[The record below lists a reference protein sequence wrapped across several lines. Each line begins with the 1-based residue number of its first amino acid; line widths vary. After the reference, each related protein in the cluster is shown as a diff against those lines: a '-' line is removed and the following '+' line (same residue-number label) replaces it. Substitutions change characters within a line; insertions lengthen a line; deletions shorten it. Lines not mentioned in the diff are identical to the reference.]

1 MTKPH
6 PDSEAALELETI
18 KFFQQLGYTTANC
31 YDEWKTGNS
40 KLGRETKTEVILTS
54 QLFPAMQKLN
64 PHLPPAAVNQT
75 IEIFSRD
82 RSSLSLPNANREIY
96 HHLKDGVTITYRN
109 DNQEEITE
117 TIQLIDWRHPD
128 NNNFFLASQF
138 WITGETYPR
147 RADLIGFINGIPLI
161 FIELKAHTEPIEK
174 AYTDNFTDY
183 KKTIPQLFQ
192 YNSLVILS
200 NGSQAK
206 LGSITSTWE
215 YFSDWKKIN
224 SEGETGIIS
233 LETIIRGTCDKS
245 KLLDIVENFTL
256 FLEEKGRLT
265 KIIAR
270 NHQYLGVNNAI
281 ASVKKIR
288 ENEGRLGVFWHTQG
302 SGKSYSMQFFA
313 QKVHRVLLGNW
324 TFVVITDRE
333 DLDKQIYKNFAKT
346 GAVTEPEKN
355 VRATSGQHLKQLLT
369 EDHRYIFT
377 LIQKFRTASGETYPK
392 LSDRD
397 NIIVMADEAHRSQYD
412 IYAGNMRSALPNA
425 AFIGFTGTPLIA
437 GEEEAT
443 RREFGEY
450 VSIYNFRQSIED
462 RATVPLYYE
471 NRVPELQLTNE
482 QLNDDITNAIETAD
496 VDEEVEVRLAQE
508 FSRQYEVIVRDARLE
523 AIAKDIVSH
532 FLNRGFL
539 GKAMIVSI
547 DRFTTV
553 KMYDKVQHYWQEH
566 LRELGQKLLT
576 VGENERE
583 KIANKIKYMEETDM
597 AVIVSASQN
606 EQAVFE
612 EKGLNILS
620 HRQRLTQ
627 EKPGL
632 DEKFKD
638 EKNGLR
644 IVFVCAMWMTGF
656 DVPSCS
662 TIYIDKPM
670 KNHTLMQTIARANRV
685 FGQKNNGLIVDYI
698 GVLRNLQAALA
709 IYGSSSGGGVAE
721 GDIPVKSK
729 LELVEELRG
738 AIFEVENFLTELKVS
753 LKQLETTVEISERI
767 KLFDDGV
774 DAIVAKENY
783 RQKYLSLSRR
793 VSQLYRAILPDSLA
807 KDFVLTV
814 AILQKL
820 SQKIYALNPKVDI
833 AEVKAEIGEILDDSV
848 DTLDYVIP
856 EYQSL
861 IDLSQIDFESF
872 KKEFQQGRKYT
883 ITERIKNLISSKLSQ
898 MCRLN
903 KTRMNYYDRFQQM
916 INDYNLDARN
926 IEDFFQELLE
936 FSKSLNNE
944 DKRAVA
950 EGLDEEKLAIFDL
963 LVQPD
968 IELTEKDKK
977 AVKQGAEELLNIL
990 KQEKLIIDWR
1000 QRQQSRAAVK
1010 ITIEEILDE
1019 KLPDIYSEEIYEL
1032 KCEKVY
1038 QHIYESYVG
1047 GGKSIYQEI
1056 A

>member
-1 MTKPH
+1 MAKPH

-18 KFFQQLGYTTANC
+18 KFFQQLDYTTANC
-31 YDEWKTGNS
+31 CDEWQTGNS
-40 KLGRETKTEVILTS
+40 KLGRETKSQVILTS
-54 QLFPAMQKLN
+54 QLHPAIQKFN
-64 PHLPPAAVNQT
+64 PHLPPEAVDQT
-75 IEIFSRD
+75 IEIFSSD
-82 RSSLSLPNANREIY
+82 RSLSTENANREIY
-96 HHLKDGVTITYRN
+96 KHLKDGLTITYRN
-109 DNQEEITE
+109 DNQEDITE
-117 TIQLIDWRHPD
+117 TIQLIDWRTPQ

-138 WITGETYPR
+138 WITGETYTK
-147 RADLIGFINGIPLI
+147 RADLIAFINGIPLI
-161 FIELKAHTEPIEK
+161 FIELKAHTEPVEK

-183 KKTIPQLFQ
+183 KTTIPQLFQ
-192 YNSLVILS
+192 YNGLVILS

-224 SEGETGIIS
+224 SEGETGIID
-233 LETIIRGTCDKS
+233 LETLIRGTCDKG

-256 FLEEKGRLT
+256 FVEEKGKLT
-265 KIIAR
+265 KIVAR
-270 NHQYLGVNNAI
+270 NHQYLGVNKAV
-281 ASVKKIR
+281 AAVEKIP
-288 ENEGRLGVFWHTQG
+288 ENQGKLGVFWHTQG

-313 QKVHRVLLGNW
+313 QKVHRVLQGNW

-333 DLDKQIYKNFAKT
+333 DLDKQIYQNFGKT

-355 VRATSGQHLKQLLT
+355 VRATCGQHLKQLLT

-377 LIQKFRTASGETYPK
+377 LIQKFRTAPGETYPK

-412 IYAGNMRSALPNA
+412 IYAGNMRLALPNA

-437 GEEEAT
+437 GVEEAT

-462 RATVPLYYE
+462 GATMPLYYE

-496 VDEEVEVRLAQE
+496 VDEDVEVRLAQE
-508 FSRQYEVIVRDARLE
+508 FSRQYEIIVRDNRLK
-523 AIAKDIVSH
+523 AIAADIVSH

-553 KMYDKVQHYWQEH
+553 KMYDKVQHYWQQH
-566 LRELGQKLLT
+566 LQELRQKLLT

-606 EQAVFE
+606 EKAAFE
-612 EKGLNILS
+612 AKGLNIVP
-620 HRQRLTQ
+620 HRERLAK

-638 EKNGLR
+638 ENNGLR

-685 FGQKNNGLIVDYI
+685 FQDKNNGLIVDYI
-698 GVLRNLQAALA
+698 GVLRNLQSALA

-729 LELVEELRG
+729 LELVEELKV
-738 AIFEVENFLTELKVS
+738 AIGEVEIFLTELKIS
-753 LKQLETTVEISERI
+753 LKQLKTTEEISQRI

-774 DAIVAKENY
+774 DAIVAKEDY
-783 RQKYLSLSRR
+783 QQKYLSLSRR
-793 VSQLYRAILPDSLA
+793 VRQLYKAILPDALA
-807 KDFVLTV
+807 KDFSLTV
-814 AILQKL
+814 ATLTKISK
-820 SQKIYALNPKVDI
+820 KIYVLNPKADI
-833 AEVKAEIGEILDDSV
+833 SEIKAEIGEILDDAM
-848 DTLDYVIP
+848 DILDYVIP
-856 EYQSL
+856 DSELL
-861 IDLSQIDFESF
+861 IDLSQINFDSL
-872 KKEFQQGRKYT
+872 KQEFQQGRKNT
-883 ITERIKNLISSKLSQ
+883 IAEKLKNGISSKLSQ
-898 MCRLN
+898 MLRLN
-903 KTRMNYYDRFQQM
+903 TTRMNYYQRFQKM
-916 INDYNLDARN
+916 INDYNLGSQN
-926 IEDFFQELLE
+926 IEAFFQELIE
-936 FSKSLNNE
+936 FSQLLNNE
-944 DKRAVA
+944 EKRGIA

-963 LVQPD
+963 LAQPD

-990 KQEKLIIDWR
+990 KQQKLVIDWR

-1010 ITIEEILDE
+1010 VTIEEILDE
-1019 KLPDIYSEEIYEL
+1019 NLPDIYSEEIYEL
-1032 KCEKVY
+1032 KCQEVY

-1047 GGKSIYQEI
+1047 GGKSIYQQT